1 MISSA
6 RQSGG
11 LYAFEAGIELSR
23 QAQSTCFESV
33 LESSENEIVLWHFGL
48 GHPNFQYLK
57 HLFPKLFINK
67 DPSSFHCKI
76 CELAKHHRA
85 YFPSQPYKAFKPFS
99 LIHNDVWESSR
110 VGTFLGKKWFIT
122 FIDDHTR
129 VSWVYLRKEKSK
141 SSTSV

>member
-85 YFPSQPYKAFKPFS
+85 YFPSFTTLQG
-99 LIHNDVWESSR
+99 L
-110 VGTFLGKKWFIT
+110 
-122 FIDDHTR
+122 
-129 VSWVYLRKEKSK
+129 
-141 SSTSV
+141 